1 MLRRGGN
8 AVDAAV
14 AAAFASFVTES
25 ALVNIG
31 GGGVAQVFDPASGQA
46 VSYDFFSAMPGLA
59 ANNPPAGPALDFRKI
74 MVDFGAAQQ
83 PFYIGRGSVA
93 VPGVVAGL
101 SAMLVA
107 QGRLSLAEVLAPA
120 VKLAREGVVL
130 NSEQAYITSLLAPI
144 WRNTPELTT
153 IFSRDGRGLV
163 AGERLHFPGLA
174 ETLLRLGEAGPA
186 LFYTGPVAQEIVAD
200 QQRHGGLLTEADL
213 SSYQVRQHNPITVTY
228 RGYTVLLPPPCSAG
242 GPLIAFALNLLADQP
257 LPSLAHNGASH
268 LRLLAEV
275 MRLTNVARAHWEQ
288 ASPTQAGP
296 PLDHLLGP
304 KMIRQYSG
312 YLQDILAGAPPPSEP
327 GLAKGSANTTHIS
340 VADDDGLVV
349 SITTSAGESAGFV
362 VGQTGIMLN
371 NMLGE
376 IDLHFN
382 GFHQLPPGQR
392 LTTMMSPAIILQE
405 GQPVLVVGSGG
416 SNRLRSAIVQTIS
429 NVLDFGLP
437 LAEAVAAPRIHF
449 EENVLQLEGGI
460 GPDVAQSLAAGGY
473 QVNRWPARN
482 MFFGGAHAVARQPD
496 NHSQPW
502 VAVGDARRGGAIAA
516 E

>member
-1 MLRRGGN
+1 
-8 AVDAAV
+8 
-14 AAAFASFVTES
+14 
-25 ALVNIG
+25 
-31 GGGVAQVFDPASGQA
+31 
-46 VSYDFFSAMPGLA
+46 
-59 ANNPPAGPALDFRKI
+59 
-74 MVDFGAAQQ
+74 
-83 PFYIGRGSVA
+83 
-93 VPGVVAGL
+93 
-101 SAMLVA
+101 
-107 QGRLSLAEVLAPA
+107 
-120 VKLAREGVVL
+120 
-130 NSEQAYITSLLAPI
+130 
-144 WRNTPELTT
+144 
-153 IFSRDGRGLV
+153 
-163 AGERLHFPGLA
+163 
-174 ETLLRLGEAGPA
+174 
-186 LFYTGPVAQEIVAD
+186 
-200 QQRHGGLLTEADL
+200 
-213 SSYQVRQHNPITVTY
+213 
-228 RGYTVLLPPPCSAG
+228 
-242 GPLIAFALNLLADQP
+242 
-257 LPSLAHNGASH
+257 
-268 LRLLAEV
+268 
-275 MRLTNVARAHWEQ
+275 
-288 ASPTQAGP
+288 
-296 PLDHLLGP
+296 
-304 KMIRQYSG
+304 MIRQYSG

-327 GLAKGSANTTHIS
+327 GLAKGPANTTHIS

-449 EENVLQLEGGI
+449 EENMLQLEGGI